1 MIKILLSDVNP
12 QNQACLEGC
21 VTPRLNF
28 CIYLFENDF
37 YVHVVNYFSN
47 LPCAL
52 FTLDLLIW
60 CAIFSVNT
68 YKKNSFF
75 LKKSLKESIMF
86 YLRVTNYFSS
96 STPHNQRV
104 LFFIKITVFCRLS
117 FENMRFFKFC
127 LEILLVWESIFG
139 LKESIKGVWGSIASE
154 SCSVPD

>member
-1 MIKILLSDVNP
+1 M
-12 QNQACLEGC
+12 
-21 VTPRLNF
+21 VT
-28 CIYLFENDF
+28 
-37 YVHVVNYFSN
+37 YFSN

-117 FENMRFFKFC
+117 FENMRFCFGSKSC
-127 LEILLVWESIFG
+127 LSGSQFLVHLGFLDSISDLLDSILG
-139 LKESIKGVWGSIASE
+139 LRGVNFRPLRFYLINWPFFSKAQKLKYGYFHYFRSS
-154 SCSVPD
+154 